1 MLFKQL
7 IEAFDIIDSK
17 NVNGNS
23 VASYLKS
30 IKQDADIQVYPLVG
44 PKGSTDML
52 KIRIPGLHG
61 KTSGGDAPTI
71 GLLGRLGG
79 LGARPERIG
88 YVSDGDGALVAIA
101 LAAKLLDMQNK
112 GDFLEGDVFISTHIY
127 GITCRNGTGK
137 CRRAHTGT

>member
-52 KIRIPGLHG
+52 KVRIPGLHG

-79 LGARPERIG
+79 LGARPEQIG

-101 LAAKLLDMQNK
+101 LAAKLLDMQK
-112 GDFLEGDVFISTHIY
+112 VTYSFLRTFARMHQQHHIF
-127 GITCRNGTGK
+127 RF
-137 CRRAHTGT
+137 HLWDHL

>member
-61 KTSGGDAPTI
+61 KTSGGNAPTI

-112 GDFLEGDVFISTHIY
+112 GDF
-127 GITCRNGTGK
+127 
-137 CRRAHTGT
+137 